1 MIKKLKNKTGPKLF
15 IDTSNNK
22 KIVLALDKKKKIIE
36 VEKKDKSL
44 LKNINLFLKEE
55 GVGLDSLGQIK
66 INPGPGSFTGLR
78 VGFSVANLL
87 GWYFGIPVNGL
98 TISQKQVA
106 LPDYE

>member
-1 MIKKLKNKTGPKLF
+1 MIKKTKKKAGQRLF
-15 IDTSNNK
+15 IDTSDNK
-22 KIVLALDKKKKIIE
+22 KIILALDKKRKTIE
-36 VEKKDKSL
+36 VEKKNKSL

-55 GVGLDSLGQIK
+55 GVGLDSLGQIE

-98 TISQKQVA
+98 MISQKQVV

>member
-1 MIKKLKNKTGPKLF
+1 MIKKTKKKTGQRLF

-22 KIVLALDKKKKIIE
+22 KIILALDKRRKIIE

-44 LKNINLFLKEE
+44 LNNINLFLKEE
-55 GVGLDSLGQIK
+55 GIGLDSLGQIK

-78 VGFSVANLL
+78 VGFSVANLW
-87 GWYFGIPVNGL
+87 GWYFGIPVNSL
-98 TISQKQVA
+98 TISQKQVV